1 MRSDV
6 ADRSGIPAAA
16 LSNHELSRELASL
29 HRTRHDAGWRG
40 GPAGRARVSRHTWSW
55 ASVIDDA
62 LLLFLLAD
70 KWSVVSQV
78 GPLGSA
84 A

>member
-29 HRTRHDAGWRG
+29 HRTRHDTFVHGSDHALANHDQRSRELELEYLHRFPERDPDPRRLR
-40 GPAGRARVSRHTWSW
+40 PADR
-55 ASVIDDA
+55 
-62 LLLFLLAD
+62 
-70 KWSVVSQV
+70 
-78 GPLGSA
+78 
-84 A
+84 

>member
-29 HRTRHDAGWRG
+29 HRTRHDTFVHGSDSALANHDQRSRELELEYLRRFPERDPDPRRFR
-40 GPAGRARVSRHTWSW
+40 PAGE
-55 ASVIDDA
+55 
-62 LLLFLLAD
+62 
-70 KWSVVSQV
+70 
-78 GPLGSA
+78 
-84 A
+84 